1 MLQLLY
7 DCTALSKLAQVE
19 RFKLKTIHQC
29 LLKGRA
35 NCIQI
40 FTNTCDTGKA
50 CHREDMFHKL
60 PLSYKYICLC

>member
-1 MLQLLY
+1 MLELLC

-50 CHREDMFHKL
+50 
-60 PLSYKYICLC
+60 